1 MLPLPL
7 GFDDKPRTP
16 LWCQENGSIPEAAVC
31 GLASPGDVGNR
42 FADKLRLVRAKVNC
56 PWLFVQ
62 FVFGQGLQV

>member
-31 GLASPGDVGNR
+31 GLASIVLDLLGI
-42 FADKLRLVRAKVNC
+42 
-56 PWLFVQ
+56 
-62 FVFGQGLQV
+62 QGVTSMT